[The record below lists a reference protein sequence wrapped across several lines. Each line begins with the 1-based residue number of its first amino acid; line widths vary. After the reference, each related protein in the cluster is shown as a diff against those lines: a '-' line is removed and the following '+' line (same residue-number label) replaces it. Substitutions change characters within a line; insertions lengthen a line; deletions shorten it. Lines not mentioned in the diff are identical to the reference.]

1 MVVTAMLGA
10 VTALLTFTPVGMI
23 MLPPPLPAVTL
34 VHIPVIL
41 AALAEGPWVG
51 VLVGLIFGLCSLIRA
66 WGTGMVGLT
75 LFFRNPLVSVLPRM
89 LIPLAAW
96 AAYRLWGTLFKRKNA
111 VDKLG
116 AGVAAAI
123 GAATN
128 TVLCLGMI
136 VILYGTDLTVLV
148 NNLIST
154 GNAGNAYLDNAG
166 AWLVAVV
173 GLPNGLAEAAVA
185 AVLIP
190 MLKTAVDAVTRRN
203 RRKAMPTQQSATLQT
218 ETSQAVASQTE
229 ASLTEASQSAALQ
242 AAAPQLATPQTAAAQ
257 ADAPDAEMSTFSSR
271 QPDDAPGAREPA
283 ESPRE

>member
-1 MVVTAMLGA
+1 MNGKTVSRRVKQSEAIRRMVVTAMLGA

-166 AWLVAVV
+166 AWLAAVV

-190 MLKTAVDAVTRRN
+190 M
-203 RRKAMPTQQSATLQT
+203 
-218 ETSQAVASQTE
+218 
-229 ASLTEASQSAALQ
+229 
-242 AAAPQLATPQTAAAQ
+242 
-257 ADAPDAEMSTFSSR
+257 
-271 QPDDAPGAREPA
+271 
-283 ESPRE
+283 